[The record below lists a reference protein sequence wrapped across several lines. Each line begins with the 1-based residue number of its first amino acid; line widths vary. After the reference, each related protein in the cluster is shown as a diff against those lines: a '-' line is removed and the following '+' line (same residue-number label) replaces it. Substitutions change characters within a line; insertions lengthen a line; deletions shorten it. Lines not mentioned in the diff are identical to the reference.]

1 MGKMGTV
8 HNMKEKLKERIKNIL
23 KANHPFVYI
32 KTEEEREIIKLL
44 KDIAKYELLFSFDS
58 VSGIKWLNEEN
69 FEKDRTLRI
78 RIKNQ
83 LDSIK
88 PDFSE
93 ALSFIVNISRET
105 KTLLA
110 ILSADTFLKDEDTNI
125 QNIRFLANILNEI
138 KEEILSLIIYFI
150 SNKYFI
156 PSLIENDTLF
166 FETEYPSRKEIE
178 KILINFLENYNL
190 TITDAL
196 KNEFI
201 THLQGLTETE
211 IDNLLHLCY
220 TDDGKL
226 TEKDIDI
233 FIDYKKQK
241 ARKAGI
247 LEYIDVRYLDTNI
260 GGLKNLKKW
269 LEKKSLIFKNFD
281 RAMES
286 GVDIPKGMLLF
297 GMPGCGKSLA
307 CKYTAKLFNLPL
319 LRLDMGRIMGPYLG
333 QSEENLYKAIK
344 IAESIA
350 PSILWIDEIEKA
362 LSGVQGNTSND
373 TLVRIFGTLLTWMQ
387 EKNKP
392 VFVVATANDIS
403 NIPPEFLR
411 KGRFDEIFFIDF
423 PKKEAIEEIF
433 KIHLE
438 KRGKGQFIDKI
449 DFSKILSSMKEG
461 YSGADIEAIVSE
473 VVERAFI
480 DNKTEITTEDFLEV
494 INKQIVKPVAEVLK
508 DKIEALRNK
517 YKEISALP
525 AD

>member
-1 MGKMGTV
+1 
-8 HNMKEKLKERIKNIL
+8 MKEKLKNAIENAII
-23 KANHPFVYI
+23 ANHPFVYV
-32 KTEEEREIIKLL
+32 KTEEEREIIKIL
-44 KDIAKYELLFSFDS
+44 KEVVEHEPLFSFDS
-58 VSGIKWLNEEN
+58 ISGLKWLNEQN

-78 RIKNQ
+78 KIKNQ
-83 LDSIK
+83 IDGIK

-93 ALSFIVNISRET
+93 ALSFILDISKEI
-105 KTLLA
+105 KTVLA
-110 ILSADTFLKDEDTNI
+110 ILSSDTFLKEEYNNT
-125 QNIRFLANILNEI
+125 QNIRFLANISNEI
-138 KEEILSLIIYFI
+138 KEGNIILTICFI
-150 SNKYFI
+150 SNKHSI
-156 PSLIENDTLF
+156 PSLIENDTLI

-178 KILINFLENYNL
+178 KILTNFLEDYSL
-190 TITDAL
+190 TISNTL
-196 KNEFI
+196 KSELI
-201 THLQGLTETE
+201 SHLQGLTETE
-211 IDNLLHLCY
+211 IDNLLHLALA
-220 TDDGKL
+220 DDGKL

-233 FIDYKKQK
+233 LIDYKKQK

-247 LEYIDVRYLDTNI
+247 LEYIDVKDLNTNI
-260 GGLKNLKKW
+260 GGLKKLKKW
-269 LEKKSLIFKNFD
+269 LERKSLIFKDFD
-281 RAMES
+281 KAMEN
-286 GVDIPKGMLLF
+286 GVDIPKGLLLF

-307 CKYTAKLFNLPL
+307 CKHTAKIFNLPL

-362 LSGVQGNTSND
+362 LSGVQGNSNND

-387 EKNKP
+387 EKTKP
-392 VFVVATANDIS
+392 VFVIATANDIS

-438 KRGKGQFIDKI
+438 KRGKGQFINEI

-473 VVERAFI
+473 VVERSFI
-480 DNKTEITTEDFLEV
+480 DKKTQITTEDILEV
-494 INKQIVKPVAEVLK
+494 INKQVIKPVAEVMK
-508 DKIEALRNK
+508 DKIEELRKK
-517 YKEISALP
+517 YKDISAQP